1 LGEIEMAES
10 DIIENCS
17 FCRFFRNHQIM
28 GNCRRFPLMQNKHE
42 TDWCGEFVRIAGLE
56 PIHTSVPTT
65 ITLMP
70 PPQRKRGRP
79 VKVAA

>member
-1 LGEIEMAES
+1 
-10 DIIENCS
+10 
-17 FCRFFRNHQIM
+17 
-28 GNCRRFPLMQNKHE
+28 MQNKHE
-42 TDWCGEFVRIAGLE
+42 TDWCGEFVRIAGME

-79 VKVAA
+79 VKVAAAKVAA